1 MIASRESVAYDYSRF
16 DNRPRVRKAAKLAPL
31 PKVEQEAAVRKKK
44 PARRSR
50 TTAIKTGF
58 MLVVMGVICCTIV
71 YNYMRVTELSIESSK
86 LKSELLDSQNQEV
99 MLRAQQEKLYNLAD
113 IENYVQNELGFSQM
127 SQDQVSYVELSNP
140 DTVIR
145 PEGAAGDSHL
155 LSGLVKS
162 FNAVVEYLN

>member
-1 MIASRESVAYDYSRF
+1 MIATKESVAYDYSRF

-31 PKVEQEAAVRKKK
+31 PKEEQAPTRVKK
-44 PARRSR
+44 PVRRSR
-50 TTAIKTGF
+50 TNAIKTGF
-58 MLVVMGVICCTIV
+58 LLVVMGVICCTIV

-86 LKSELLDSQNQEV
+86 LKSQLSDYQNEEV
-99 MLRAQQEKLYNLAD
+99 VLRAQQEKLYNLAD

-127 SQDQVSYVELSNP
+127 GQDQVSYVELSNP

-145 PEGAAGDSHL
+145 MEAPSQDSYL
-155 LSGLVKS
+155 LSGLLKS